1 MGWEVARLASRRPL
15 AARATLSPMY
25 PELVR
30 VPFFDF
36 PIATYGLL
44 LAASMITA
52 LWVAVKLAGKDGLDP
67 NRAYDL
73 ALYTIGA
80 SLVGSKLLLVI
91 TEPGLLAPS
100 RLFSKEFWSSGGVY
114 FGGFLAAFG
123 ASILLARLYRMDWW
137 RVADAFAPGIA
148 IGQAIGR
155 IGCFAAGCCWGTECS
170 LPWGVQFPPEGNANT
185 GVPLGVHLHPVQL
198 YEAGLALGIFL
209 FLLWLR
215 GRRAFTGQVVLAYLV
230 LYSAV
235 RFALEF
241 WRDDPRGDV
250 LGLTTMTGLS
260 TSQLISVACGLGGLA
275 LMVYFWVR
283 AGRKP
288 AATSDTA
295 DSEPRAAAAS

>member
-1 MGWEVARLASRRPL
+1 ML
-15 AARATLSPMY
+15 

-44 LAASMITA
+44 LAVAMITA
-52 LWVAVKLAGKDGLDP
+52 LWVAVRLAGRDGLNP
-67 NRAYDL
+67 NKAYDL
-73 ALYTIGA
+73 GLYTIGA
-80 SLVGSKLLLVI
+80 SLVGSKLLLLI

-123 ASILLARLYRMDWW
+123 ASILLARLYKMDWW

-155 IGCFAAGCCWGTECS
+155 LGCFAAGCCWGTECS
-170 LPWGVQFPPEGNANT
+170 LPWAVEFPPEGQANT
-185 GVPLGVHLHPVQL
+185 GVPAGIPLHPVQL
-198 YEAGLALGIFL
+198 YEAGLTLGIFL

-230 LYSAV
+230 LYSAA
-235 RFALEF
+235 RFTLEF

-250 LGLTTMTGLS
+250 LGLTTLTGLS
-260 TSQLISVACGLGGLA
+260 TSQLISVACGAGALL
-275 LMVYFWVR
+275 LMVLFWVR
-283 AGRKP
+283 AKRTP
-288 AATSDTA
+288 TATSGVA
-295 DSEPRAAAAS
+295 DNEPSAAAAS